1 MNKKTKICLN
11 AMVGNEAP
19 TITRMLQSVSPYIDY
34 YVIQCNGTE
43 DNTREIIENFF
54 KEKNIPG
61 FTYYIEWDFPGW
73 NRNHTLQ
80 SALKADHGCDW
91 ILRMDADET
100 LEVDSDFDWS
110 ILENTNVQSWNVNAV
125 NGGTRYMRTWL
136 WNAKLPWF
144 FQLDKR
150 HETIHLP
157 NEGEG
162 FERINLPFSFRHR
175 VAQDGQTWHVPRKFL
190 RDALELEID
199 NIVGD
204 KVKDDLYHLWYIGK
218 SYLDCYGNSKEL
230 PFGKIHSDEYA
241 RRGIWYFERYLELVH
256 GWTPDNPKVLHE
268 NEMAYFSLI
277 MMAQAYEFMGDTD
290 RTLKYFDFA
299 EEFCYRRN
307 EHLFYKLQIL
317 ESYGMYEEALNTV
330 EFMSSPERR
339 NPYPNLCFLIDDR
352 VYYDTG
358 TLLKELKDLYTTKL
372 SSPFINLE
380 SVSFSFS

>member
-1 MNKKTKICLN
+1 MNKRIKICLN

-19 TITRMLQSVSPYIDY
+19 TIMRMLESVFPYVDY

-43 DNTREIIENFF
+43 DNTREIIDNFF

-61 FTYYIEWDFPGW
+61 FTYFVEWNFPGW
-73 NRNHTLQ
+73 NRNDTLQ
-80 SALKADHGCDW
+80 KALKSEHGCEW

-100 LEVDSDFDWS
+100 LEVDDDFDWT
-110 ILENTNVQSWNVNAV
+110 ILDDKTIFSWNVNAV
-125 NGGTRYMRTWL
+125 NGGTRYMRTWM

-157 NEGEG
+157 HVGEN
-162 FERINLPFSFRHR
+162 FQRINLPFSFRHR

-190 RDALELEID
+190 RDALELELD

-204 KVKDDLYHLWYIGK
+204 KVKDDLYHLWYIAK
-218 SYLDCYGNSKEL
+218 SYIDCYGRPDEL
-230 PFGKIHSDEYA
+230 AFGKLHSDEYA

-256 GWTPDNPKVLHE
+256 GWTPENPVMKAE

-277 MMAQAYEFMGDTD
+277 LMAQAYNFIGQTD
-290 RTLKYFDFA
+290 VAFKYF
-299 EEFCYRRN
+299 EHSEKFCPRRN
-307 EHLFYKLQIL
+307 EHLFYKLQLL
-317 ESYGMYEEALNTV
+317 EGYGMFKEALDTV
-330 EFMSSPERR
+330 EFMSSPERK

-352 VYYDTG
+352 IYNDTG
-358 TLLKELKDLYTTKL
+358 DMLNSLREFYQNKL
-372 SSPFINLE
+372 STPTINLE
-380 SVSFSFS
+380 SFEFSFS

>member
-19 TITRMLQSVSPYIDY
+19 TISRMLESVAPFIDY
-34 YVIQCNGTE
+34 YVIQCNGKE
-43 DNTREIIENFF
+43 DNTREIIDNFF
-54 KEKNIPG
+54 KQKGIPG
-61 FTYYIEWDFPGW
+61 FTYFVEWDFPGW

-80 SALKADHGCDW
+80 TALKADHGCNW

-100 LEVDSDFDWS
+100 LEIDNDFDWS
-110 ILENTNVQSWNVNAV
+110 ILDDTTVFSWNVNAV
-125 NGGTRYMRTWL
+125 NGGTRYMRTWM

-157 NEGEG
+157 HVGEN
-162 FERINLPFSFRHR
+162 FQRITLPQSFRHR

-218 SYLDCYGNSKEL
+218 SYTDCYGRPDEFA
-230 PFGKIHSDEYA
+230 FGKAHSDEYA

-256 GWTPDNPKVLHE
+256 GWTPENPIATSR
-268 NEMAYFSLI
+268 NEMAYYALI
-277 MMAQAYEFMGDTD
+277 LMAQAYDFIGQKHKTNQ
-290 RTLKYFDFA
+290 YFDFA
-299 EEFCYRRN
+299 EDFCPERN
-307 EHLFYKLQIL
+307 EHLFYKVQIL
-317 ESYGMYEEALNTV
+317 EAEGKYEEALSLV
-330 EFMSSPERR
+330 EFMSSPERK

-352 VYYDTG
+352 IYHDSG
-358 TLLKELKDLYTTKL
+358 NLLNSLKELYTTKL
-372 SSPFINLE
+372 STPIINLE
-380 SVSFSFS
+380 SLSFSFS

>member
-1 MNKKTKICLN
+1 
-11 AMVGNEAP
+11 MVGNEAP
-19 TITRMLQSVSPYIDY
+19 TIMRMLESVFPYVDY

-43 DNTREIIENFF
+43 DNTREIIDNFF

-61 FTYYIEWDFPGW
+61 FTYFVEWNFPGW
-73 NRNHTLQ
+73 NRNDTLQ
-80 SALKADHGCDW
+80 TALKSEHGCEW

-100 LEVDSDFDWS
+100 LEVDNDFDWT
-110 ILENTNVQSWNVNAV
+110 ILDNTNIESWNVNAV

-157 NEGEG
+157 GKGEG
-162 FERINLPFSFRHR
+162 FQRINLPFSFRHR
-175 VAQDGQTWHVPRKFL
+175 VGQDGQTWHIPRKFL

-204 KVKDDLYHLWYIGK
+204 KVKDDSYHLWYIAK
-218 SYLDCYGNSKEL
+218 SYTDCYGRPDEL
-230 PFGKIHSDEYA
+230 TFGKAHSDEYA

-256 GWTPDNPKVLHE
+256 GWTPENPTVIYE
-268 NEMAYFSLI
+268 NEMAYYSLLL
-277 MMAQAYEFMGDTD
+277 MAQAYEFMGETD
-290 RTLKYFDFA
+290 KAFKYFDYS
-299 EEFCYRRN
+299 ERFCPSRN

-317 ESYGMYEEALNTV
+317 EGYGMFKEALDTV
-330 EFMSSPERR
+330 EFMSSLERK

-352 VYYDTG
+352 IYHDTG
-358 TLLKELKDLYTTKL
+358 NLLSSLKQFYQNKL
-372 SSPFINLE
+372 STPTINLE
-380 SVSFSFS
+380 SFEFSFS

>member
-19 TITRMLQSVSPYIDY
+19 TIKRMLESVAPYIDY

-43 DNTREIIENFF
+43 DNTRETIDTFF
-54 KEKNIPG
+54 KEKKISG
-61 FTYYIEWDFPGW
+61 FTYFVEWNFPGW

-80 SALKADHGCDW
+80 TALKSDHGCDW

-100 LEVDSDFDWS
+100 LEIDNDFDWS
-110 ILENTNVQSWNVNAV
+110 ILENTKVQSWNVNAV

-162 FERINLPFSFRHR
+162 FERVNLPASFRHR

-199 NIVGD
+199 NIVGN

-218 SYLDCYGNSKEL
+218 SYSDCYGVPDEL
-230 PFGKIHSDEYA
+230 AFGKAHSDEYA
-241 RRGIWYFERYLELVH
+241 RRAIWYFERYLELVH
-256 GWTPDNPKVLHE
+256 GWTPEKPVVLSQ
-268 NEMAYFSLI
+268 NEMAYYSLI
-277 MMAQAYEFMGDTD
+277 LMAQAYEFMGETD
-290 RTLKYFDFA
+290 KTFKYFDFA
-299 EEFCYRRN
+299 EDFCPSRN
-307 EHLFYKLQIL
+307 EHLFYKLQIF
-317 ESYGMYEEALNTV
+317 EKYGMYQDALDVV
-330 EFMSSPERR
+330 EYMLLPERK

-352 VYYDTG
+352 LYYDTG
-358 TLLKELKDLYTTKL
+358 FMLLGLKDFYSKKLTT
-372 SSPFINLE
+372 PVIDLE
-380 SVSFSFS
+380 SLSFNFS